1 MELTLNDIDCIDLL
15 NPIKVLNPFLNL
27 NISKNEAFNLINTPN
42 NLSTF
47 EWFSHERNHHII
59 GMIIDCRTKQN
70 IDLIKER
77 CNHFNIDYDVK
88 SRYFAFIN
96 NGLMNSEI
104 HNSVYNKDMMKVI
117 KLRMF
122 KILKIKD
129 N

>member
-15 NPIKVLNPFLNL
+15 NPIKVLNPFINL
-27 NISKNEAFNLINTPN
+27 NITKNEAFNLINTPN

-47 EWFSHERNHHII
+47 EWFSPEKNHYII
-59 GMIIDCRTKQN
+59 GMIIDSRTKQN
-70 IDLIKER
+70 LELLKER

-88 SRYFAFIN
+88 CRYFAFIN

-104 HNSVYNKDMMKVI
+104 HNAVYKKDMMKVI

>member
-15 NPIKVLNPFLNL
+15 TPIKVLNPFLNL
-27 NISKNEAFNLINTPN
+27 NISKNEAFNLIITPN

-47 EWFSHERNHHII
+47 EWFSYVRKHHVI
-59 GMIIDCRTKQN
+59 GMILDCRTKQN

-96 NGLMNSEI
+96 NGLMNNEI
-104 HNSVYNKDMMKVI
+104 HNAVYNKDIMKVI

-122 KILKIKD
+122 KILKIKE